1 MNFVGIGY
9 DVHRLVTG
17 RKLILGGVEIPYDRG
32 LEGHSDADVLTH
44 AISDALLGAAGERDI
59 GHHFPNTDP
68 SIKGIDSQE
77 ILGRV
82 QAILTAR
89 QLAIVNVDC
98 SLIAEAPKIGPYLAK
113 MRARISETLQI
124 PVKRIGIKATTNEG
138 IGFLG
143 RGEGIAA
150 MAVASIQEVEP
161 RLSTEPIRG
170 LA

>member
-1 MNFVGIGY
+1 
-9 DVHRLVTG
+9 
-17 RKLILGGVEIPYDRG
+17 
-32 LEGHSDADVLTH
+32 
-44 AISDALLGAAGERDI
+44 
-59 GHHFPNTDP
+59 
-68 SIKGIDSQE
+68 
-77 ILGRV
+77 
-82 QAILTAR
+82 
-89 QLAIVNVDC
+89 
-98 SLIAEAPKIGPYLAK
+98 

>member
-17 RKLILGGVEIPYDRG
+17 RKLVLGGVEIPYDRG
-32 LEGHSDADVLTH
+32 LDGHSDADVLTH

-89 QLAIVNVDC
+89 QLAIVNIDC

-138 IGFLG
+138 IGFNG

-161 RLSTEPIRG
+161 RLSAEPVRG